1 MAKGIITSREQN
13 AQFDAAVKDIMK
25 QRKAAQQLQMAARQH
40 KQLSKNGGPSNA
52 QQVAQLKENRA
63 KLQALVRTP
72 EFAQLAADRGASSSD
87 IASMARSRRSSE
99 SLNTSQHKQQR
110 RPSRKLNHP
119 HLSQSTNT
127 AGGNNNSVVNSLGL
141 QQLRKDH
148 PRRGSGS
155 GSFNNRRATVD
166 LGVAS
171 NGPRQF
177 SSSLPNYDSR
187 RSSDGDTTPPS
198 RSNSG
203 GSNRPARRFTLDRS
217 QSFAAVSN
225 NLLSTRSKSQD
236 SLPQDAAPM
245 KKNMSSNELSDMMM
259 MNTAD
264 KSLSLTPPREIPLTK
279 GTYKPKSKTKQ
290 FNGKSPGGNNLKVK
304 DGSPHGEGKEIV
316 LDGSEGSNNRASLKN
331 QITTGSASPQHTRN
345 VSTTSSQSIG
355 ELDLGQDIKEGENNS
370 PTNALSLSNTLGDI
384 KLEDLVPTR
393 RKSQDMSEQEGD
405 EIVDQWRNKDLK
417 LEPGGDFTLASTVEG
432 DKPKEEDRKKTLTP
446 SSSGRSYHTAHSR
459 EASSSPILEQG
470 GDRRILLKSQA
481 KSQSGDTGKT
491 AGTSASSLISSGD
504 SFKAN
509 LADSTHGKSGNSSP
523 NFEVI
528 KEDDG
533 KDAGGDSRKKI
544 GMQRSTSEAD
554 IGDSGRQER
563 EFGDSFEHDMPGFSS
578 YKKRRSSRIKK
589 IRKSIAMTLMGGSSN
604 SSNRSPLDGDQS
616 EGGIS
621 SHQGSA
627 ISAEQQERLTRHLQ
641 RKSSAKSFNS
651 AHTSTSAVT
660 TSSNK
665 SQNSSSRWSRF
676 RKGKSHSMR
685 NMQSSGVDSNR
696 GSNSR
701 HILLTN
707 RRMSNRS
714 NSSRSNISNI
724 SNDDSQSTSFSGR
737 FIDFYDNND
746 HAQAVSIL
754 ITAKSASNRSL
765 MTPLPTVDEPEG
777 EQKHDEDYHSIRD
790 VMKPEKSAYHLY
802 MEDSGHSD
810 DTMTYYR
817 HPSHEHTL
825 VHMCP
830 TQLFPDSPGWQCDE
844 CCQETFDLNVWAYI
858 STEQN
863 YCLCEECFS
872 KSGSALEN

>member
-1 MAKGIITSREQN
+1 MAKGIITSRKQN

-40 KQLSKNGGPSNA
+40 KQLSKKGGPSNA

-99 SLNTSQHKQQR
+99 SLNTSHHKQQLR

-119 HLSQSTNT
+119 HLSLSTNT
-127 AGGNNNSVVNSLGL
+127 AGGNNNSIVNSHGL
-141 QQLRKDH
+141 QQLRKEH

-166 LGVAS
+166 LGVSSS
-171 NGPRQF
+171 NNRPRQF
-177 SSSLPNYDSR
+177 SLSLPNDT
-187 RSSDGDTTPPS
+187 TTPPS
-198 RSNSG
+198 RSASG
-203 GSNRPARRFTLDRS
+203 GSSNGNRPSRRFTLDRS

-245 KKNMSSNELSDMMM
+245 KKNMSSNELDMLV
-259 MNTAD
+259 TAD
-264 KSLSLTPPREIPLTK
+264 KSLSLTPPRELPLTK
-279 GTYKPKSKTKQ
+279 GTYKPKSKTK
-290 FNGKSPGGNNLKVK
+290 SPGGKNLKVK

-316 LDGSEGSNNRASLKN
+316 LDGSEGSNNRARQK
-331 QITTGSASPQHTRN
+331 QQRGSWDAGQHTRN

-355 ELDLGQDIKEGENNS
+355 ELDFGDIKEGENNS
-370 PTNALSLSNTLGDI
+370 PTNALSLSNRLGGI

-405 EIVDQWRNKDLK
+405 DKIVDQWRNKDLK
-417 LEPGGDFTLASTVEG
+417 LEPGGDFTLASSAAAG
-432 DKPKEEDRKKTLTP
+432 DKEDDRKKTLTP

-470 GDRRILLKSQA
+470 GDRRVLLKSQA

-504 SFKAN
+504 SFRAN

-533 KDAGGDSRKKI
+533 KDAGGDKRKT

-554 IGDSGRQER
+554 IGDSARQER

-578 YKKRRSSRIKK
+578 YKERRSSRIKK
-589 IRKSIAMTLMGGSSN
+589 IRRSIAMTLMGGSSN
-604 SSNRSPLDGDQS
+604 SSNRPPPDGDQS

-660 TSSNK
+660 TSSNQ
-665 SQNSSSRWSRF
+665 SRSSSSRWSRF

-685 NMQSSGVDSNR
+685 NMQSGVDSNR

-707 RRMSNRS
+707 RRRMSNRS
-714 NSSRSNISNI
+714 NSSRSNVSNI
-724 SNDDSQSTSFSGR
+724 SNDDSQSSSFSGR
-737 FIDFYDNND
+737 FVDFYDNND
-746 HAQAVSIL
+746 HAQAVSTL
-754 ITAKSASNRSL
+754 ITSKSASNRSL

-777 EQKHDEDYHSIRD
+777 EQKHDEDYHSMRD
-790 VMKPEKSAYHLY
+790 DLKPEKSAYHLY

-844 CCQETFDLNVWAYI
+844 CCQETFDLKVWAYI

-863 YCLCEECFS
+863 YCLCRDCFS